1 MLVMQRWIPW
11 TLLVVAFAGVAPARA
26 AEKKASHT
34 SASFVLDGKKPF
46 VYVEFLRVG
55 KREPLGEKEVSEGV
69 WLRIV
74 NNCRVPIQFM
84 AHGGNRNE
92 AIPNEEVVYDE
103 YYGPVMIMPDG
114 KQSPPPQK
122 PRSEMPSGYMSDVG
136 SNYILAPGKGLS
148 FSVPINHVAEDW
160 HIEIPFDFV
169 LPSPPCCQPK
179 MSAVF
184 FLANVPKEH
193 KARFQQHNKGE

>member
-1 MLVMQRWIPW
+1 MLCSDGSPGLSSSYSSSA
-11 TLLVVAFAGVAPARA
+11 LLRHENPTR
-26 AEKKASHT
+26 SHIQT
-34 SASFVLDGKKPF
+34 SASFVLDRNQPF

-55 KREPLGEKEVSEGV
+55 KREPLREKEVSEGV

-84 AHGGNRNE
+84 ANGGNGDE
-92 AIPNEEVVYDE
+92 AIPNEKVVYDE
-103 YYGPVMIMPDG
+103 YNGVVTTMPDG

-122 PRSEMPSGYMSDVG
+122 PRSEMPGGYMFHVG
-136 SNYILAPGKGLS
+136 SNYILTPGKGLS
-148 FSVPINHVAEDW
+148 FSVPINHVAVDW

-169 LPSPPCCQPK
+169 LQSTPCCQPR

-184 FLANVPKEH
+184 FLDDVPEEYTGEFQRH
-193 KARFQQHNKGE
+193 KKGG